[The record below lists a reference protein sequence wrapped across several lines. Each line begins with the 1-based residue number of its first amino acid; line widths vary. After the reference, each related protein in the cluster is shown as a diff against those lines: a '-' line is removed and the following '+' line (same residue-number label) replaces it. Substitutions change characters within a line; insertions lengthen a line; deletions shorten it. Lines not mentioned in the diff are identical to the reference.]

1 MKSTGWGRFWKS
13 HPRQLW
19 WAPGDDMSCQQ
30 RAELSVCRR
39 GDLQVTS
46 HGAWPYKWCLR
57 FSFFMSVRAEVRCS
71 FFTKQSTCQ
80 KIL

>member
-1 MKSTGWGRFWKS
+1 
-13 HPRQLW
+13 
-19 WAPGDDMSCQQ
+19 MSCQQ

-57 FSFFMSVRAEVRCS
+57 FSFFMSVACLFILLPVSFAEMFLILMKS
-71 FFTKQSTCQ
+71 NFFFLFHGSCFWYHV
-80 KIL
+80 